1 MDGVVHFFQSIPYDQ
16 LVIQTMNGIVT
27 GMILAL
33 VASGLT
39 LIFGIMDVVN
49 FAHGELFMLGAYI
62 GVIVVT
68 ATGSFWLALI
78 LAALVVAILGAAM
91 QIVTLRPLIGRDPL
105 TTILATFG
113 ISLILQNYVLWQFG
127 PVSRKISEPI
137 TAHFNLFYLEYP
149 WYRLLIAALSA
160 LIIGAFW
167 LFLKYG
173 KYGIWIRATTQDRV
187 MAQAMGIPVPWVYTG
202 VFAIGAGLAAASGV
216 LFAPMA
222 GVSHTMGLDW
232 VLKAFIVVVVGG
244 MGNLGGSI
252 AAAIFISL
260 LESLCLG
267 LGEPLAGGDRLI
279 RRADPHASVPSHR
292 SVCADTEMTT
302 APLDKMRPLSKAG
315 LSHTAIYWIGFCVVM
330 ALLIVAPLVL
340 PEFWRRFLTEVLIWG
355 LLAMSSDLLIGY
367 TGMISFGHSA
377 FFGLGMYGAAAALL
391 LVSPPNLWLAILFG
405 LIGAAIVA
413 LFVAYFSTRLRDIY
427 FAITTLIFSQIFYV
441 IIFTWTAVTGGEN
454 GLIFTRPHFSIPFI
468 VDVRFTSSIMHWF
481 VLAVVTASYL
491 ILRRVT
497 QSPFGMV
504 LQSIRENEARTR
516 AIGYPVERYKIV
528 SVMLSGLFAGL
539 AGVLYA
545 IQNEF
550 AAPDFVYFITSGD
563 TVIFNVMGGIGT
575 LVGPIV
581 GAGLFQL
588 LRELMSRIFGDQ
600 FPYLVPLGFI
610 FIAMIIFLPQGLLGF
625 ARRWLNR

>member
-1 MDGVVHFFQSIPYDQ
+1 MDTVLHFFQLIPYDQ

-62 GVIVVT
+62 GVIVLT
-68 ATGSFWLALI
+68 ATGSFWLALV

-113 ISLILQNYVLWQFG
+113 ISLILQNYLLWQFG

-137 TAHFNLFYLEYP
+137 TAHFDLFYLEYP

-167 LFLKYG
+167 LVLKCG
-173 KYGIWIRATTQDRV
+173 KFGVWIRATTQDRV

-260 LESLCLG
+260 LESY
-267 LGEPLAGGDRLI
+267 
-279 RRADPHASVPSHR
+279 ASVWVNPSQA
-292 SVCADTEMTT
+292 V
-302 APLDKMRPLSKAG
+302 
-315 LSHTAIYWIGFCVVM
+315 
-330 ALLIVAPLVL
+330 IVSFV
-340 PEFWRRFLTEVLIWG
+340 VLILT
-355 LLAMSSDLLIGY
+355 LLFRP
-367 TGMISFGHSA
+367 TG
-377 FFGLGMYGAAAALL
+377 
-391 LVSPPNLWLAILFG
+391 
-405 LIGAAIVA
+405 
-413 LFVAYFSTRLRDIY
+413 LFVPT
-427 FAITTLIFSQIFYV
+427 
-441 IIFTWTAVTGGEN
+441 
-454 GLIFTRPHFSIPFI
+454 P
-468 VDVRFTSSIMHWF
+468 
-481 VLAVVTASYL
+481 
-491 ILRRVT
+491 
-497 QSPFGMV
+497 
-504 LQSIRENEARTR
+504 
-516 AIGYPVERYKIV
+516 K
-528 SVMLSGLFAGL
+528 
-539 AGVLYA
+539 
-545 IQNEF
+545 
-550 AAPDFVYFITSGD
+550 
-563 TVIFNVMGGIGT
+563 
-575 LVGPIV
+575 
-581 GAGLFQL
+581 
-588 LRELMSRIFGDQ
+588 
-600 FPYLVPLGFI
+600 
-610 FIAMIIFLPQGLLGF
+610 
-625 ARRWLNR
+625 